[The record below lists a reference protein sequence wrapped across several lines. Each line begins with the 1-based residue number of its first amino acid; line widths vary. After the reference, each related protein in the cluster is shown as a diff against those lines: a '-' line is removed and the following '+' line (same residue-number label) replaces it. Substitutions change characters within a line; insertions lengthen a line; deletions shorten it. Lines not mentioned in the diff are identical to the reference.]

1 MKRSRALALAIT
13 AGGESHPAPRM
24 YRQKASERSI
34 GHHHYGVICLSAVLS
49 VLQPLRSRWK
59 FTLSLHNAYPT
70 FASGLRESVSMI
82 DTNHYQPTTRENL
95 MKKRNVIIAAA
106 VTAVIGSGIAFA
118 GAKHCRDAGAGWHGN
133 FGENKIEHIVD
144 RLDSHLDLTDQQE
157 LSLRSILEEN
167 KAEFFDAH
175 QARKSFRL
183 EIMQLDPSSSDYDAA
198 VASLA
203 DEFAAQVRQK
213 TLQAAEIVKQA
224 SAVLTDE
231 QLQKVR
237 DLIEQRM
244 DKYGHHKVDGNSQS

>member
-1 MKRSRALALAIT
+1 
-13 AGGESHPAPRM
+13 
-24 YRQKASERSI
+24 
-34 GHHHYGVICLSAVLS
+34 
-49 VLQPLRSRWK
+49 
-59 FTLSLHNAYPT
+59 
-70 FASGLRESVSMI
+70 
-82 DTNHYQPTTRENL
+82 

-118 GAKHCRDAGAGWHGN
+118 GAKQCRDAGAGWHGN

-231 QLQKVR
+231 QLQKAR